1 MTFDTS
7 IAYWITNTTCYWWMN
22 LLHRDLRWTNEIY
35 PFKKALQICFRSLK
49 KFNSTL
55 NALFFGIPSLMII
68 ITFYNIFMILFWC
81 VNNTKNVLEEF
92 LPFAAYAS

>member
-1 MTFDTS
+1 MTFDAS

-35 PFKKALQICFRSLK
+35 PFKKALQNCFRSLK

-55 NALFFGIPSLMII
+55 NALFSVIPLLMII
-68 ITFYNIFMILFWC
+68 ITFYNIFMIFFFG
-81 VNNTKNVLEEF
+81 V
-92 LPFAAYAS
+92 